1 MSGPDVLFPVRN
13 NFYLGA
19 FQASINESSVLRSLS
34 DADAVEKDSF
44 VYRSYIAL
52 GQHQLVIDEIN
63 DAAPTALQA
72 VKLLALYLSGGAQKD
87 KALSGLSEWLSD
99 PAVSSNPSLLLI
111 AGMIYTHEQNY
122 NEALKHTHVGGTL
135 DLCALNVQI
144 YLKMHRA
151 DYAEKQLKIMQQID
165 EDHTLTQL
173 ANAWVNLS
181 LGGAKVQ
188 ESFYI
193 FQELCEKYT
202 WTVMLMNGSAVCQMH
217 MGQFDEAESRLLEAL
232 NKDPKDA
239 NTLANLIVCSLHLS
253 KPTGRYLSQLKI
265 THPNHV
271 LAERAGAGEAAF
283 ERAVQSVA

>member
-1 MSGPDVLFPVRN
+1 MSAPDVLFPLRN
-13 NFYLGA
+13 NFYLGS
-19 FQASINESSVLRSLS
+19 FQAAINESNVRGLGDS
-34 DADAVEKDSF
+34 DAVEKDSF

-52 GQHQLVIDEIN
+52 GQHKLVIDEIS

-87 KALSGLSEWLSD
+87 KALSGLLEWLSD
-99 PAVSSNPSLLLI
+99 SAVSSNPTLLLI
-111 AGMIYTHEQNY
+111 AGMINTHEQNY
-122 NEALKHTHVGGTL
+122 NEALKYTHVGGTL

-144 YLKMHRA
+144 YLKMHRP

-188 ESFYI
+188 EAYYI

-202 WTVMLMNGSAVCQMH
+202 RTVMLMNGSAVCQMH
-217 MGQFDEAESRLLEAL
+217 MGQFEEAESLLLEAL
-232 NKDPKDA
+232 NKDSKDA
-239 NTLANLIVCSLHLS
+239 NTLANLLVCSLHLS
-253 KPTGRYLSQLKI
+253 KPTARYLSQLKI

-271 LAERAGAGEAAF
+271 LVERAAAGEAAF
-283 ERAVQSVA
+283 ERAVQSVS